1 MSNMDEFN
9 RITAIVFAKL
19 YDAFPQGIRLAVEDV
34 SDGDERPEENTIRN
48 FDYAV
53 RFLASEDFLKYTG
66 ESDEG
71 LFFVEVILT
80 LKGLKI
86 LRSIPEALEEKES
99 LGQRVTALVKGG
111 SKEVSKE
118 ALKAVV
124 NQIILAA
131 TSGHLWKS

>member
-1 MSNMDEFN
+1 MEFKMSNMDEFN

-19 YDAFPQGIRLAVEDV
+19 YEAFPQGIRLVVEDV
-34 SDGDERPEENTIRN
+34 TDGNGTPEENTIRN

-71 LFFVEVILT
+71 LFFVEVTLT

-86 LRSIPEALEEKES
+86 LRSIPEALMEKES
-99 LGQRVTALVKGG
+99 LG
-111 SKEVSKE
+111 
-118 ALKAVV
+118 
-124 NQIILAA
+124 
-131 TSGHLWKS
+131 

>member
-19 YDAFPQGIRLAVEDV
+19 YEAFPQGIRLAVEDV
-34 SDGDERPEENTIRN
+34 TDGNGTPEENTIRN

-86 LRSIPEALEEKES
+86 LRSIPEALVEKES
-99 LGQRVTALVKGG
+99 LGQRVTALVKSG
-111 SKEVSKE
+111 SKEISKE
-118 ALKAVV
+118 ALKAVI

-131 TSGHLWKS
+131 TSGPA